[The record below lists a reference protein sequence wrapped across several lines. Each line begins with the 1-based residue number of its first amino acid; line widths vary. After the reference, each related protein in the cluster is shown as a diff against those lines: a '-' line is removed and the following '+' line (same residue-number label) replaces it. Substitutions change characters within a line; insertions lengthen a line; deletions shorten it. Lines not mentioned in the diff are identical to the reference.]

1 MKRTVYLP
9 DDLAERL
16 NEYLKEHPEETI
28 SSIVQEALEVKL
40 AHKDVSKL
48 LTLAGII
55 QNAPC
60 NAADRA
66 EDYDLRI
73 KRNLET
79 IGAGRRTTNC

>member
-1 MKRTVYLP
+1 MKRTAYLP

-28 SSIVQEALEVKL
+28 FSIVQEALEVKL
-40 AHKDVSKL
+40 AQKDVSKL
-48 LTLAGII
+48 LIAGII

-60 NAADRA
+60 DAADRA

-73 KRNLET
+73 S
-79 IGAGRRTTNC
+79 GAQP

>member
-9 DDLAERL
+9 DDLVERL

-40 AHKDVSKL
+40 AYKDVSKL

-55 QNAPC
+55 QNVPC
-60 NAADRA
+60 NAAARA
-66 EDYDLRI
+66 EDYELRI
-73 KRNLET
+73 SGEV
-79 IGAGRRTTNC
+79 A